1 MLKTSK
7 KQYHPGRIGQMVH
20 LISEKYGLD
29 ETEMRANLVANF
41 PELKDKTHCANCGE
55 SMSIYTYSVSY
66 LDVKLLC
73 AMADIVN
80 RRIDGG
86 MNFTEANK
94 IHLQTEIEDYNLIS
108 RQTITSK
115 LGLIA
120 KVIKGKTHDRK
131 AGWVITSRG
140 FEFLRG
146 EKVPRMV
153 NVFHNRIEE
162 RFDETIS
169 MAEVLGTI
177 NSITES
183 SRLFNIAGVFIDHY
197 QKPKLL

>member
-1 MLKTSK
+1 MIKTSK
-7 KQYHPGRIGQMVH
+7 KQYHTGRIRQMVH
-20 LISEKYGLD
+20 FISEKYGLD
-29 ETEMRANLVANF
+29 ESEIKANLVANF

-73 AMADIVN
+73 LMADIVN

-86 MNFTEANK
+86 MSFTEANK
-94 IHLQTEIEDYNLIS
+94 IHLQTEIEDYTIIS

-120 KVIKGKTHDRK
+120 KVIKGNVHDRK
-131 AGWVITSRG
+131 AGWVITKRG
-140 FEFLRG
+140 FDFLRG

-169 MAEVLGTI
+169 MAEVLRTI

-183 SRLFNIAGVFIDHY
+183 SRLFNIAGVFIDNY
-197 QKPKLL
+197 QKPRLL